1 MPILPRL
8 ALRSPSDVAPYLSVL
23 AQVRSRLEF
32 ESAAASNEP
41 VADRELKITGARKWL
56 FRRMEELEALGD
68 DGESAL
74 EETGT
79 VLGMLMGDGAAA
91 GGGRGLEEAESGDC
105 RGLDAPDSGVES
117 WAFSKITVR
126 ITEPTAS
133 KTGDDLEIGRQIWTA
148 GVVLARILDAGL
160 YLPITHS
167 DHVLELGCGT
177 GLTAIVAASVLP
189 TQTRI
194 TATDFHEKI
203 LTTGRTNAA
212 ANQVNRVRFA
222 TLDWNNIPSGNLTHG
237 VDCIIAA
244 DVVYDAFHAVLL
256 PEVVRAIFLQSG
268 VARGHVCIVNRIRDQ
283 FLDHVRDFEANI
295 HAAGF
300 KGGWT
305 WADDLLADKWRGER
319 RRYRVY
325 QFIWD
330 CGAAARMG

>member
-8 ALRSPSDVAPYLSVL
+8 ALRSPSDVAPYLSLL
-23 AQVRSRLEF
+23 AQVRSRLES

-41 VADRELKITGARKWL
+41 VADRQVAVAGARKWL

-74 EETGT
+74 DETGT
-79 VLGMLMGDGAAA
+79 VLGLLMGDGVA
-91 GGGRGLEEAESGDC
+91 GGGDGEVESRNCG
-105 RGLDAPDSGVES
+105 RVDAPDSGVES
-117 WAFSKITVR
+117 WAFSNITVN
-126 ITEPTAS
+126 IAEPTAS
-133 KTGDDLEIGRQIWTA
+133 KTGDDFEIGRQIWTA

-160 YLPITHS
+160 YHPITYS

-189 TQTRI
+189 APTRI
-194 TATDFHEKI
+194 TATDFHETI
-203 LTTGRTNAA
+203 LATARTNAA
-212 ANQVNRVRFA
+212 TNQINRVRFA

-283 FLDHVRDFEANI
+283 FLDHVRDFETNM

-300 KGGWT
+300 EGGWT
-305 WADDLLADKWRGER
+305 WADELLADKWRGER
-319 RRYRVY
+319 QRYRVY
-325 QFIWD
+325 QFSWNS
-330 CGAAARMG
+330 GAAARMG